1 VRPPPFPW
9 LQQRLQKLPPFFAD
23 TRLEARFR
31 TYYLRDDQPTGELS
45 EAWAMGGSIYY
56 RSGWLKDLFAVEL
69 EGFTSQPIVAPDDR
83 DGTLLLAPG
92 QEGYSALGIA
102 NGKLRYK
109 GIVLT
114 GYRQYLDL
122 PYVNRQDNR
131 MTPNTFEAITL
142 TKPQGDFRFSTG
154 YAWKIKLR
162 NSDEF
167 VSFTEAVGAEKDRGN
182 AHAGA
187 LWEPNENFHFGA
199 IVGVVPDLLVG
210 VYGDMAIARDFAN
223 GWAARLEGQYSYQ
236 SEIGEDLLGDAFD
249 DAWNLGIRTSA
260 SHSGAVFRLGFGIT
274 GPNDSVIDDF
284 GSSPSY
290 VDLMQE
296 SFGRPH
302 EKALLASASYDF
314 AGLGVDG
321 LSAIMNFVAGFD
333 GVSDGVRGDAQ
344 EIDVTIDYRV
354 KKGFLNSL
362 WLRVRGSWLN
372 LESADRNG
380 TEIRVILRY
389 DFPVI

>member
-1 VRPPPFPW
+1 
-9 LQQRLQKLPPFFAD
+9 
-23 TRLEARFR
+23 
-31 TYYLRDDQPTGELS
+31 
-45 EAWAMGGSIYY
+45 
-56 RSGWLKDLFAVEL
+56 
-69 EGFTSQPIVAPDDR
+69 
-83 DGTLLLAPG
+83 
-92 QEGYSALGIA
+92 
-102 NGKLRYK
+102 
-109 GIVLT
+109 
-114 GYRQYLDL
+114 
-122 PYVNRQDNR
+122 

-142 TKPQGDFRFSTG
+142 AKAEGDFRFTTG

-167 VSFTEAVGAEKDRGN
+167 VSFTEAVGVDKDRGN

-187 LWEPNENFHFGA
+187 VWDPNENFHFGA
-199 IVGVVPDLLVG
+199 VVGVVPDLLAG
-210 VYGDMAIARDFAN
+210 FYGDLALARDFAG
-223 GWAARLEGQYSYQ
+223 GWAARLEGQFTYQ
-236 SEIGEDLLGDAFD
+236 SEIGEDLLGDTFD

-260 SHSGAVFRLGFGIT
+260 SHAGAVFRLGFSIT
-274 GPNDSVIDDF
+274 GPNDSVRNDF

-296 SFGRPH
+296 AFGRPD
-302 EKALLASASYDF
+302 EKALLASVSYHF

-354 KKGFLNSL
+354 KKGLLNSL

-372 LESADRNG
+372 EESADRNG

-389 DFPVI
+389 DFPVT